1 MEILL
6 ADAIDELRN
15 QLKTAAEKKDENGL
29 MFVVEEAAIELKVA
43 ATKSAEG
50 GGKVKWLVIEIGA
63 QGKFTAETSH
73 TVKLKLSPVV
83 KNNTGDLTRLQI
95 NDTPAHEPE

>member
-15 QLKTAAEKKDENGL
+15 QLKTAAERKDENGL
-29 MFVVEEAAIELKVA
+29 LFVVEEADIELKVV

-50 GGKVKWLVIEIGA
+50 GAKVKWLVIEIGA
-63 QGKFTAETSH
+63 QGTFTAETSH

-83 KNNTGDLTRLQI
+83 KSNAGDLTRLQI
-95 NDTPAHEPE
+95 NDAPTHEPK